1 MAKETQATT
10 TEKAYQKF
18 RDMHKLA
25 LKSPSFINWEGLE
38 NYLLNTNF
46 YDMDEINYPA
56 HIADGIPKSF
66 SEWKGHDLMK
76 LWQDFFKKF
85 NSELYWRSE
94 VFGIIFESNEP

>member
-10 TEKAYQKF
+10 TENAYQKF

-46 YDMDEINYPA
+46 YSMDEVQYPKNWNGQE
-56 HIADGIPKSF
+56 IV
-66 SEWKGHDLMK
+66 SEWKGHNLMK
-76 LWQDFFKKF
+76 LWQKFFKKF